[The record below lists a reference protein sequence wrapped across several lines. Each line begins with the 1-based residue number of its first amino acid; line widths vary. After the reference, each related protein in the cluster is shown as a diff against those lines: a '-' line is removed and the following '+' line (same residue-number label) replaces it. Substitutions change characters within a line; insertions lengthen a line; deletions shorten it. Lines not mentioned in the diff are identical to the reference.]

1 MSNYQVKQGDL
12 EVIWQIFVEFNCMDI
27 FLDWFNL
34 SMESEIYFFINRK
47 GEQFLQWLIWV
58 QNSWWLFN
66 ESDWKI
72 FTES

>member
-27 FLDWFNL
+27 FLNWFNL

-47 GEQFLQWLIWV
+47 GDQFLQWLIWV

>member
-1 MSNYQVKQGDL
+1 MSNYQVKQGGL

>member
-12 EVIWQIFVEFNCMDI
+12 EVMWQIFVEFNCMDI

>member
-1 MSNYQVKQGDL
+1 MSNYHVKQGAL

-27 FLDWFNL
+27 FLNWFNI

-47 GEQFLQWLIWV
+47 GEQFSQWLIWV

-72 FTES
+72 FNES

>member
-27 FLDWFNL
+27 FLNWFNL

-47 GEQFLQWLIWV
+47 GDQFLQWLIWV
-58 QNSWWLFN
+58 QNNWWLFN